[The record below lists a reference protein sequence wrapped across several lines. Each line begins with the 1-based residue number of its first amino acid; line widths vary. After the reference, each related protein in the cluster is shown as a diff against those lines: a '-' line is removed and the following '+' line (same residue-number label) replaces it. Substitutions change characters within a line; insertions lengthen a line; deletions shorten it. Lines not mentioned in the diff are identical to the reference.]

1 MLSFCR
7 SVMQFQ
13 SNVTYARASSFHSAS
28 GSVVFND
35 DVIKWKYFPRYWPFV
50 RGIHRSPVNS
60 PHKGQWHGALMFCL
74 ICAWTRGWVN
84 NRDTGVL
91 RRHCGHYSVTVMWQI
106 HFVVRCRINET
117 LRITLWNKINAIDSG
132 FAYLD
137 DKISFATWCLVV
149 TEIYYH
155 GLGNL
160 CISHLIYVIKR
171 YMDLPRHVQIY
182 QPWYDVW
189 PIYSAI
195 VVTKRKRSYPS
206 AEITRYDFSLHLCI
220 FYRIYVY
227 FICCVV

>member
-1 MLSFCR
+1 MGGLFFETFHILYKIFFPLLSFCR

-28 GSVVFND
+28 GSVAFND
-35 DVIKWKYFPRYWPFV
+35 DVIKWKHFPRYWPFV

-84 NRDTGVL
+84 NRDTCVL

-137 DKISFATWCLVV
+137 DKDKFCYLMSCCDRNILSWFGKFVYQSFDIRNQK
-149 TEIYYH
+149 IY
-155 GLGNL
+155 GF
-160 CISHLIYVIKR
+160 
-171 YMDLPRHVQIY
+171 
-182 QPWYDVW
+182 
-189 PIYSAI
+189 A
-195 VVTKRKRSYPS
+195 
-206 AEITRYDFSLHLCI
+206 
-220 FYRIYVY
+220 
-227 FICCVV
+227 